1 MKDSGILALIAVALA
16 YLLGLQIV
24 RYERAAARESTDVAA
39 ASEAAAPAG
48 RAAHPAVPERRWEF
62 GGYPC
67 RSDDCSEDWAGY
79 RWADANGI
87 ADPDDCTGKSGF
99 FIEGC
104 RVYARQKKARRSA
117 SADRTECDAGAG
129 SPRPAAATGR
139 CPPDR

>member
-1 MKDSGILALIAVALA
+1 MRRTSTLGLIAVALL
-16 YLLGLQIV
+16 YLLGLQLV

-39 ASEAAAPAG
+39 AIEPTAPAG
-48 RAAHPAVPERRWEF
+48 SAAHPEVRERRWQF

-67 RSDDCSEDWAGY
+67 RGDDCSDDWAGY
-79 RWADANGI
+79 RWAEANGI
-87 ADPDDCTGKSGF
+87 ADPDDCTGKTGF

-104 RVYARQKKARRSA
+104 RVYARQRTARRSA

-129 SPRPAAATGR
+129 SPRPAAATDL